1 MKVELKSDGGFKP
14 IVLTITL
21 ETLGEARAMYHI
33 FNYVKNA
40 DLIGEMNALRIAEAL
55 VAYSS
60 GDPINNNIYHADYYR
75 ARKGGA

>member
-33 FNYVKNA
+33 FNHARNA
-40 DLIGEMNALRIAEAL
+40 ILLNDAILITSELF
-55 VAYSS
+55 AYAS
-60 GDPINNNIYHADYYR
+60 GDPINNGVSYADYYTR
-75 ARKGGA
+75 GVL